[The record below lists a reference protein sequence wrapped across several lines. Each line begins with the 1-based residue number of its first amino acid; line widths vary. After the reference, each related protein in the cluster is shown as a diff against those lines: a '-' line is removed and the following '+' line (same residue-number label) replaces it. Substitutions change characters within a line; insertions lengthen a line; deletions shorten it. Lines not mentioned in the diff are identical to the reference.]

1 MANYNYYKG
10 ILESWARELTVKA
23 KELQVLANDDHLDN
37 KNVSRLDRWYKF
49 EKKVEEL
56 EQDAAQAK
64 EMARKIQDECNT

>member
-37 KNVSRLDRWYKF
+37 KNISRLDRWYKF

-64 EMARKIQDECNT
+64 EMVRKIQDECNT

>member
-37 KNVSRLDRWYKF
+37 KNISRLDRWYKF

-56 EQDAAQAK
+56 ERDAAQAK
-64 EMARKIQDECNT
+64 EMARKIQDECDT

>member
-56 EQDAAQAK
+56 ERDAAQAK
-64 EMARKIQDECNT
+64 EMARKIQDECDT